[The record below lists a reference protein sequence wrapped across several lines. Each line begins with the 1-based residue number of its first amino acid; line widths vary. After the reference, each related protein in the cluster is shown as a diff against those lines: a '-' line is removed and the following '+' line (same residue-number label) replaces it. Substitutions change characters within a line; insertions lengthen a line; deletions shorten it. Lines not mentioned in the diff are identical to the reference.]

1 MSKQSVSWGQLKFPK
16 NGRNYKKAKR
26 KYTIGIVALYIE
38 LTIFQGSVNSKT
50 EIMFPAEIVTAVT
63 MLHLQHR
70 DNVVLRD
77 NLISLHYI
85 QYTAEY

>member
-1 MSKQSVSWGQLKFPK
+1 MAGITKKPK
-16 NGRNYKKAKR
+16 GNILLVLLR
-26 KYTIGIVALYIE
+26 ALYIE